1 MHPTYIYYQLLSLNK
16 NYKRMKKIFTLIA
29 IAMMVLCTQ
38 AQTLINYPADKT
50 GITISGTTTEGTVK
64 IHANKDAVACLTL
77 KNGFLTDELMNGNH
91 IKLEVEGGFKAGDVV
106 TIAGAISNADESKR
120 GTVNLFTAGNDK
132 VATSLIVFEDFINA
146 RLVEDDP
153 VEQTYTLE
161 ADADS
166 LFLGRDGNTGT
177 NLTLIKVVRPGGT
190 DPDPEPGT
198 ETGSSIDYP
207 TKKDGITLMTTDAA
221 QVSYS
226 SVKINENSTS
236 VDCIKF
242 GKSYKYAA
250 DEYYYATLTVEGG
263 FKANDIITIAGVYNN
278 KDEKNAAIA
287 FRSDPESE
295 EALWT
300 TENFINGQKV
310 ADAPEA
316 QQYILTED
324 AATLYFGRAGNT
336 GTCVTLLKVERKTSD
351 GIKTLNVTIS
361 NATIYNLAG
370 QQVTGHHKG
379 IAIRNGK
386 KVVLK

>member
-1 MHPTYIYYQLLSLNK
+1 
-16 NYKRMKKIFTLIA
+16 MKKIFTLIA
-29 IAMMVLCTQ
+29 IAMMALCTQ
-38 AQTLINYPADKT
+38 AQTLINYPANKT

-106 TIAGAISNADESKR
+106 TIAGAISNTDESKR
-120 GTVNLFTAGNDK
+120 GTANLFTAGNDK

-146 RLVEDDP
+146 RFVEDDP

-207 TKKDGITLMTTDAA
+207 TTKDGITLMTTDAA

-287 FRSDPESE
+287 FRSNPESE

-351 GIKTLNVTIS
+351 GIKTLNVTMS
-361 NATIYNLAG
+361 NATTYNLAG

-379 IAIRNGK
+379 IAIKNGK